1 MTVLQGVLAGARLV
15 AVLIGLLWRLF
26 AHFDARNESRIEQL
40 DTKNERAH
48 AAISENIKAVD
59 ERAERRAEAQRTE
72 LEAQRTELEAQRTAL
87 EAMARDVAFLAGR
100 QAERDQ
106 QAEQT
111 SG

>member
-1 MTVLQGVLAGARLV
+1 MTVLQGVLAGAGLV
-15 AVLIGLLWRLF
+15 AVLIGLL

-72 LEAQRTELEAQRTAL
+72 LEAQRTAL

>member
-1 MTVLQGVLAGARLV
+1 MTVLQGVLAGAGLV

-72 LEAQRTELEAQRTAL
+72 LEAQRTAL